1 MPEPSPIAYDLAFH
15 GLVQGVGFRYT
26 AYEIARTHPGVSGWV
41 RNHWD
46 GTVQMHVQGLP
57 DSIDS
62 YLHELIHESRL
73 ARLIERVN
81 KKTGAFDSTL
91 RYFTIEH

>member
-1 MPEPSPIAYDLAFH
+1 MEPGSIAYDLVFH

-26 AYEIARTHPGVSGWV
+26 AYEIARSHPGVTGWV

-46 GTVQMHVQGLP
+46 GTVQMRVQGNA
-57 DSIDS
+57 SSVDS

-73 ARLIERVN
+73 SRCIERVH
-81 KKTGAFDSTL
+81 KKTASFDSGL